1 MIIQYDKKTG
11 NIEATYPEGYGDPP
25 EISVEESKDEGLFFE
40 EGAIEEKKAK
50 AKKKDYGVVY
60 LMPLEAVEFGDMTK
74 KNIHDYKVVTEEDK
88 PIEIQKKEGS
98 GEKFRVVEKKNLK
111 VEMDKWAKEYPERK
125 KATII
130 KKDKLRKDRTN
141 E

>member
-25 EISVEESKDEGLFFE
+25 EISVEESKDEGLFLE
-40 EGAIEEKKAK
+40 EEEAKKKKAK

-74 KNIHDYKVVTEEDK
+74 KNIHDYKVITKGDK
-88 PIEIQKKEGS
+88 PVEIEKKEGTDK
-98 GEKFRVVEKKNLK
+98 KFKVVEKENLEA
-111 VEMDKWAKEYPERK
+111 EMDKWVKEYQKRP

-130 KKDKLRKDRTN
+130 KKDKRTN